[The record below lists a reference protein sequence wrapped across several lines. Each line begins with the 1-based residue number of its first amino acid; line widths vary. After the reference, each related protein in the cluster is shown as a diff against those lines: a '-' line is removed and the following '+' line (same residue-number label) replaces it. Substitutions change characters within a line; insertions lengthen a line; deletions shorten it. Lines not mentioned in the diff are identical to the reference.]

1 MELTT
6 SEYCHKLLFNY
17 IRLKGYSL
25 VNTFPVYRANLNVI
39 LNRFPEPKKATI
51 LELQDFASEFKNNN
65 TRRNIC
71 IMIRWLFGTVY
82 STPIDWQLLPYPKKV
97 IKIQP
102 IYTQEE
108 INKVINAI
116 TNEKQKA
123 IIALIADQGLRI
135 SEPCSILLSDVYF
148 NQKIIIRSAKGDK
161 DRLIFPSESAWKLIN
176 NYLDIWDNKPI
187 KYLFEGQKRGNP
199 YTPESIREIVI
210 RYCNKT
216 GIAYKGVHAIRRMT
230 GTWSV
235 ENGIPETVTARKL
248 GNTVKTLHKHYLIH
262 SESYLKNIPTPLN
275 A

>member
-1 MELTT
+1 MKDELNKEWL
-6 SEYCHKLLFNY
+6 SY
-17 IRLKGYSL
+17 IRHK
-25 VNTFPVYRANLNVI
+25 
-39 LNRFPEPKKATI
+39 RFRPSTISTYTSSVEWYLSKCGENIKDMTYHEIRTI
-51 LELQDFASEFKNNN
+51 LLQVDNKNTVNSTITAVRQFYLHVFGREL
-65 TRRNIC
+65 
-71 IMIRWLFGTVY
+71 
-82 STPIDWQLLPYPKKV
+82 DWKQLPYVKKS

-102 IYTQEE
+102 IYTPEE

-148 NQKIIIRSAKGDK
+148 NDKIIIRSAKGDK
-161 DRLIFPSESAWKLIN
+161 DRLIFPSESAWALIN

-187 KYLFEGQKRGNP
+187 NYLFEGQKRGEP
-199 YTPESIREIVI
+199 YTPESIRETVI

-216 GIAYKGVHAIRRMT
+216 GIVYKGVHAIRRMT

-262 SESYLKNIPTPLN
+262 SESYLKNIPTPLSCN
-275 A
+275 R